1 MWRLAPGTVHRTGVL
16 PLALCALATSLTAA
30 DGALAQIYLAPSQ
43 QFPQGSRVSI
53 DLGGLRCNADGG
65 AVPSLSLSAGA
76 YPDQWGNNL
85 NLAPNASNSSIG
97 TQSSLLALI
106 TLNIPLARS
115 QSAFNCQGLLKDAQ
129 IKARIDNLRQLM
141 EENVI
146 TESQYHRALR
156 ALFAG
161 EFEEGGEAASSA
173 GQGLR
178 LVVPSTGQNP
188 GDLGQAG
195 GGRPRQP

>member
-1 MWRLAPGTVHRTGVL
+1 ML
-16 PLALCALATSLTAA
+16 PLALCALATSLATP

-161 EFEEGGEAASSA
+161 EFGEGGEAASAA